1 MIEGMDV
8 DDIEDEEDEN
18 IAEFDLIQQLN
29 NMSLSEAANSSSD
42 RSEPELR
49 ASTKLL
55 SQANPV
61 FRFETISS
69 KVDN

>member
-1 MIEGMDV
+1 MEV
-8 DDIEDEEDEN
+8 DDMEDEEDEN
-18 IAEFDLIQQLN
+18 FAEIDLIQQLN
-29 NMSLSEAANSSSD
+29 NMSLSEAANSSSGQP
-42 RSEPELR
+42 EPELR

-69 KVDN
+69 KVDD